1 MGRRC
6 YNRTTR
12 SRVREFLQ
20 LEKETVLQINL
31 GPNKTE
37 LMWITDP
44 KDKRDKEREK
54 YLPSTAW
61 VFPLILTSLFFN
73 FMIFTKNETNSSKE
87 IRETLQIVEPNVQN
101 LTLILESFF
110 FSQLLILK
118 KKRKSFIKDAKFS
131 ILIKTL
137 LQIQC

>member
-1 MGRRC
+1 
-6 YNRTTR
+6 
-12 SRVREFLQ
+12 
-20 LEKETVLQINL
+20 
-31 GPNKTE
+31 
-37 LMWITDP
+37 MWITDP